1 MLIVSRID
9 MIFKGLFVIFAI
21 ATLGDIP
28 SANKGIRINRSAA
41 HTAPPKILCRD
52 LAILQEVRH
61 FLLFHENFATEMTLQ
76 RYCNFNSSAKNIRC
90 LCIATY

>member
-28 SANKGIRINRSAA
+28 SANKGINPYSLVG
-41 HTAPPKILCRD
+41 ILNQIGHYD
-52 LAILQEVRH
+52 LTRV
-61 FLLFHENFATEMTLQ
+61 FF
-76 RYCNFNSSAKNIRC
+76 
-90 LCIATY
+90 